1 MKVGFAFAAAA
12 LIMGAATATSP
23 LAAEPERS
31 PVIEFL
37 QAQCIQ
43 EAMLRG
49 FVGESMKGFVHAC
62 VELKRQLP
70 APDPRLYSA
79 DSGAC

>member
-12 LIMGAATATSP
+12 LIMGAAASP

-79 DSGAC
+79 DPGAC